1 MMAVC
6 DKGETRKTKGETRNF
21 TVKFFAFRLP
31 FFPEVSMRLTN
42 KVAIITGAGTG
53 FGEAAAL
60 LFAKEGA
67 KVVAVGRRKDLVEKV
82 VARIRTCRG
91 KAIALQADVSKL
103 DDCERV
109 VAETLRAFKKIAVL
123 FNNAG
128 VHPSRT
134 SVTDT
139 TLEAWDETI
148 AVNLKGVFL
157 MMKAVIPVMIRN
169 GGGSI
174 INTSSTA
181 GVRGVRDRAPYCASK
196 GGVSI
201 LTKNVAL
208 DYAKYAIR
216 CNAICPGPVE
226 TGMTHQYY
234 VNMRKN
240 PKKWKRFIAQ
250 VPLRRLGEAKD
261 VAYAALYLASDEAKW
276 VTGIDLIVDGGLV
289 AG

>member
-1 MMAVC
+1 
-6 DKGETRKTKGETRNF
+6 
-21 TVKFFAFRLP
+21 
-31 FFPEVSMRLTN
+31 MRLRN

-53 FGEAAAL
+53 FGEAAAI

-67 KVVAVGRRKDLVEKV
+67 KVVAVGRRREPIGDV
-82 VARIRTCRG
+82 VARIRRSGG
-91 KAIALQADVSKL
+91 KAIAVQADVSRPG
-103 DDCERV
+103 DCERL
-109 VAETLRAFKKIAVL
+109 VAETLKTFKKVDVL

-139 TLEAWDETI
+139 TIEAWDETI

-157 MMKAVIPVMIRN
+157 VMKAVIPAMIQNR
-169 GGGSI
+169 GGSI

-181 GVRGVRDRAPYCASK
+181 GVRGAPNRAPYCASK

-201 LTKNVAL
+201 LTRNVAL
-208 DYAKYAIR
+208 DYARHNIR

-226 TGMTHQYY
+226 TGLTHEYY
-234 VNMRKN
+234 VNMRRD
-240 PKKWKRFIAQ
+240 PKAWKRFIGQ
-250 VPLRRLGEAKD
+250 VPLNRLGDSMD
-261 VAYAALYLASDEAKW
+261 VAYAALFLASDESRW